1 MTTNS
6 VSTATPQPLPNPP
19 PTADDAALNPNGNI
33 QTDLEQSSATALA
46 YNGEYYDND
55 AIVADTGART
65 LVKQDEVNSR
75 MNVESNSIGAT
86 DGTLVA
92 SRNQITCSD
101 DPATEAKCRETKVP
115 SDASNLSPY
124 VPNIT
129 VSPNTYQGKE
139 VRYNAGVKPGEHV
152 AGYSQQDSR
161 WGGLAY
167 TWAPGTP
174 KFDWGGR
181 VKSWE
186 GEVKGTWGDVKDAG
200 GIGCTATAFTNG
212 LRAVNPSSG
221 VTPLNAAKLD
231 NKFWNAVNAT
241 NFRDLSGQ
249 GRSVSNRAVEN
260 TLVARPNGKQWG
272 PGIEQMSPPV
282 GINSQKGEQMVNEV
296 RRSLQDGKPVLLGFR
311 NDTPDANGQRAVR
324 HSSLAVGYANGQIQI
339 LDSETGKVGP
349 MDQFLRNYGYDT
361 PQFDYAYEMSHK

>member
-6 VSTATPQPLPNPP
+6 VSMATPQPLPNPP
-19 PTADDAALNPNGNI
+19 PAADDAALNQNANI
-33 QTDLEQSSATALA
+33 QADFEQPSGAPLA
-46 YNGEYYDND
+46 YNDQYFDD
-55 AIVADTGART
+55 DSIVADTGART

-75 MNVESNSIGAT
+75 MNVESNPIGAT

-92 SRNQITCSD
+92 GRYQITCSD
-101 DPATEAKCRETKVP
+101 DPATEAECRETRGATGET
-115 SDASNLSPY
+115 SLRSY

-161 WGGLAY
+161 WGGMAY
-167 TWAPGTP
+167 TWAPGKP

-181 VKSWE
+181 VKNWE
-186 GEVKGTWGDVKDAG
+186 GEVKGTWGDVNGIG

-221 VTPLNAAKLD
+221 VTPVNAAKLD

-249 GRSVSNRAVEN
+249 SRSVSNRAVEN
-260 TLVARPNGKQWG
+260 TLIARPNGKQWG
-272 PGIEQMSPPV
+272 PGIEQMNPPV
-282 GINSQKGEQMVNEV
+282 DIKSPKGEQMVDEV

-311 NDTPDANGQRAVR
+311 NNTPDANGQRAVR

-349 MDQFLRNYGYDT
+349 MDEFLRNYGYDT
-361 PQFDYAYEMSHK
+361 PQFDYAYEMSRK